1 MGTYP
6 NFEVNKYEQNYI
18 PLFYSSRG
26 RLWERL
32 GPIGG
37 GRQCGK
43 GTDDVSDHEAVKV

>member
-37 GRQCGK
+37 GRHVEK
-43 GTDDVSDHEAVKV
+43 GQMMFQTMKQ

>member
-37 GRQCGK
+37 GRQVVEK
-43 GTDDVSDHEAVKV
+43 GQMMFQTMKQ